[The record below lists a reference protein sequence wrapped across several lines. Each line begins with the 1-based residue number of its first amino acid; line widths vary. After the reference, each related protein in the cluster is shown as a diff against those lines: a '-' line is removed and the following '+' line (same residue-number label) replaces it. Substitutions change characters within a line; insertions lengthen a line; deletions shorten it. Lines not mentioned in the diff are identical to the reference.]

1 MSNQSVVTTLVVAVK
16 VRDAF
21 TATTK
26 VVTTFKAAMTPER
39 WQHIERLY
47 YAARELPPD
56 ERGSWLTAACRDDAD
71 MRSEVEVLLDADQD
85 ASGFLTAPALQLAAR
100 GLAADEVLTQRLETI
115 VGQQFSHYKIL
126 SRIGA
131 GGMGEV
137 YLARDT
143 SLERR
148 VALKLL
154 PVRFTQ
160 DAERLQRFIREAK
173 AASALNHPN
182 IITIYEVGVAGVEPS
197 PTHFIATEFIEGVT
211 LRDWVPEEGKRVS
224 QTLEFGSQIASALS
238 AAHQAGIVH
247 RDIKPEN
254 LMVRPDGLVK
264 VLDFGL
270 AKLTANY
277 DSGDQPIDT
286 HEPKTPAEKQT
297 MPGMIMGTPRYMS
310 PEQARGLELDART
323 DLFSLGVVLYEL
335 LAGCPPF
342 SGESMADLFV
352 AILEKEPVSLAH
364 YVADVPAELERIL
377 RRCLMKQRGQRYQSA
392 QELLADL
399 KNFAAGRTSQ
409 SHGVVTVSPTIAVLP
424 FVNMSADAENEYFC
438 DGLAEE
444 LLNALAKIEHL
455 GVAARTSSFFF
466 KGKEADVREIGRKL
480 NVSTVLEGSVRK
492 SGNRLRITAQLINVS
507 DGYHL
512 WSERYDREMK
522 DIFEVQ
528 DEISLMIV
536 DKLKLKL
543 LGAEKAAVLRRYTD
557 NTEAYQ
563 LYLKGRFHWN
573 KRTGAAL
580 KASIVFFEQAI
591 EKDPDYALAY
601 AGLADAWVLLPRYYA
616 GLAQECYPKA
626 KAAALKAL
634 ALDETLAEAHATL
647 ALTLFDYEWNLA
659 ESNREFQ
666 RALALS
672 PNYATAHH
680 WYGNSNLTTMER
692 FDEAIAALQ
701 RAQELEPLSLSINVD
716 LGNAFFNARRYDQA
730 IEQLK
735 NTLEIEPNFYPAHII
750 LGLARMMKGEL
761 AEARAAF
768 ERAEQLN
775 PADLFRLA
783 LRGHLQAVSGE
794 RAEALQTLD
803 RLQSLSPPGAPLS
816 ACFALIYAGLD
827 DKDQA
832 FHWLERGY
840 EDRILD
846 MTRLKVTP
854 LLDHLHAD
862 PRFADLV
869 RRVGL

>member
-1 MSNQSVVTTLVVAVK
+1 
-16 VRDAF
+16 
-21 TATTK
+21 
-26 VVTTFKAAMTPER
+26 MTSER

-47 YAARELPPD
+47 YAARELAVD
-56 ERGSWLTAACRDDAD
+56 ERGSWLTAACRDDAE
-71 MRSEVEVLLDADQD
+71 MRREVEVLLVADQD
-85 ASGFLTAPALQLAAR
+85 ASGFLTAPALQLAAQ
-100 GLAADEVLTQRLETI
+100 GLAADEVLTQPLGPA
-115 VGQQFSHYKIL
+115 VGQQLSHYKIL

-137 YLARDT
+137 YLARD
-143 SLERR
+143 SNLERR

-154 PVRFTQ
+154 PVKFTQ
-160 DAERLQRFIREAK
+160 DPERLQRFTREAK

-182 IITIYEVGVAGVEPS
+182 IITIYEIGVADSAQGL
-197 PTHFIATEFIEGVT
+197 THFIATEYIEGIT
-211 LRDWVPEEGKRVS
+211 LREWQPEAGKRVS
-224 QTLEFGSQIASALS
+224 QTLEFGSQIASALD
-238 AAHQAGIVH
+238 AAHRAGIIH

-264 VLDFGL
+264 MLDFGL
-270 AKLTANY
+270 AKLTATNNSA
-277 DSGDQPIDT
+277 DTLIDT
-286 HEPKTPAEKQT
+286 GAQSAPPSVLVEVQT
-297 MPGMIMGTPRYMS
+297 QPGMIFGTPRYMS
-310 PEQARGLELDART
+310 PEQTRGLALDART

-342 SGESMADLFV
+342 TGATIPDLFV
-352 AILEKEPVSLAH
+352 AILEKEPASLTQYIAE
-364 YVADVPAELERIL
+364 VPAEFERIIY
-377 RRCLMKQRGQRYQSA
+377 RCLMKQRGQRYQSA
-392 QELLADL
+392 QELLAEL
-399 KNFAAGRTSQ
+399 KDYAAGRTSQ
-409 SHGVVTVSPTIAVLP
+409 SHAVARAAPSIAVLP

-466 KGKEADVREIGRKL
+466 KGKEADIREIGRKL
-480 NVSTVLEGSVRK
+480 NVATVLEGSVRK
-492 SGNRLRITAQLINVS
+492 LGHRLRITAQLINVS

-543 LGAEKAAVLRRYTD
+543 LGGEKAAVLKRYTD

-563 LYLKGRFHWN
+563 LYLRGRFEWN

-580 KASIVFFEQAI
+580 KASIRFFEQAI
-591 EKDPDYALAY
+591 AQDPDYALAY

-616 GLAQECYPKA
+616 GSAQECYPKA
-626 KAAALKAL
+626 KAAALQAL
-634 ALDETLAEAHATL
+634 ALDDALAEAHAAL
-647 ALTLFDYEWNLA
+647 ALALFDYEWNLA

-666 RALALS
+666 RALELS
-672 PNYATAHH
+672 PHYATAHH
-680 WYGNSNLTTMER
+680 WYGNSNLTTMGR

-701 RAQELEPLSLSINVD
+701 RAHELEPLSLSINVD

-735 NTLEIEPNFYPAHII
+735 KTLEIEPNFYPAHII
-750 LGLARMMKGEL
+750 LGLAWMMKNEL

-768 ERAEQLN
+768 QRAEQLN

-783 LRGHLQAVSGE
+783 LHGHLQAVSGE
-794 RAEALQTLD
+794 RAEALQTID
-803 RLQSLSPPGAPLS
+803 RLQALSPPGAPLS

-846 MTRLKVTP
+846 MTRLKITP
-854 LLDHLHAD
+854 LLDNLHAD
-862 PRFADLV
+862 PRFGDLV